1 MKYTEFII
9 NDSVVDIER
18 IIPEKRY
25 IKQVTILVMLPV
37 ALAGV
42 VILTCMLP
50 ATLTVDGLRSLKFQ
64 YYRLQKNKRKF
75 EFFTE
80 ILTSLSIKVKPSSI
94 LAITN
99 VNYPILN
106 INYLNYPKLY
116 YKTKIKFF

>member
-9 NDSVVDIER
+9 NDSVDDIDR

-25 IKQVTILVMLPV
+25 VKQVTILVMLPV
-37 ALAGV
+37 AIAGV
-42 VILTCMLP
+42 AILTCMLP

-64 YYRLQKNKRKF
+64 YYRLQKNKRRF
-75 EFFTE
+75 EFFAE

-99 VNYPILN
+99 VNYPFNKIS
-106 INYLNYPKLY
+106 IN
-116 YKTKIKFF
+116 